1 MSGVRGLIFDASV
14 LIDFVSHDRNL
25 LGLVAGHVAPVVIPL
40 PVLIEVD
47 GLDEDGATALGLT
60 IHESTRAQMDE
71 AMDRP
76 RTLSFEDYIC
86 FVTARDLG
94 IACVT
99 NDEALLDYCRE
110 QGIPTMRGFRPL
122 LLLVG
127 IRVLTPLNSLRVV
140 RAIHERNA
148 YITRAVV
155 MAFASEVREIAHTLR
170 AGGAADD

>member
-1 MSGVRGLIFDASV
+1 MSGVRGLVFDASV
-14 LIDFVSHDRNL
+14 LIDFVAHDPAL
-25 LGLVAGHVAPVVIPL
+25 LGLVAAHAAPVVIPL

-47 GLDEDGATALGLT
+47 DLDEDGATALGLMVY
-60 IHESTRAQMDE
+60 ESTRAHMDE
-71 AMDRP
+71 AMERP

-99 NDEALLDYCRE
+99 NDEALADYCRE
-110 QGIPTMRGFRPL
+110 QGVSTMRGFRPL
-122 LLLVG
+122 LMLVG
-127 IRVLTPLNSLRVV
+127 TGVLTPLNSLRVV

-155 MAFASEVREIAHTLR
+155 VAFAREVRESAHTLR
-170 AGGAADD
+170 VGGAADD